1 MIYPLILKY
10 KLYLILI
17 GIFIVLFLINKIR
30 DLFHQEISK
39 RFSTAEEKAT
49 VKVDIFR
56 KYIQVKPAQIVF
68 DNPEKYYPY
77 LANKIGKYVGSHQ
90 FKKLR
95 TEIKFVFEN
104 FPENIFLNRLEPN
117 RLKFGIDCFKKP
129 LELVIDDNFCNLR
142 IIGNQGIGKTNISKI
157 CIQQIKNNYKVYVLS
172 TKISDFDD
180 FKNSNV
186 DLLTP
191 NKTEHLQN
199 FLEITD
205 ELKEKIKKEQSCK
218 IWLILDEAIKDLTID
233 LYEKG
238 TDREDLKKKIVEN
251 INYFLSLG
259 RKFKLFLMLNT
270 QDENIKN
277 SANLDLAKVGNFIC
291 GRFSNETSASFYG
304 IPAELSQRR
313 DLTNG
318 KLILA
323 TQQNRECVVFKSYLF
338 KKEGLK

>member
-1 MIYPLILKY
+1 MIYPIIFKY
-10 KLYLILI
+10 KWYLISI
-17 GIFIVLFLINKIR
+17 SIFVVLYLINKIR
-30 DLFHQEISK
+30 NFIYQDIAT
-39 RFSTAEEKAT
+39 RFSTAEEKAK

-56 KYIQVKPAQIVF
+56 NHVQVKPAQIYF

-77 LANKIGKYVGSHQ
+77 LSNKFGKYVGSHQ
-90 FKKLR
+90 FKNLR
-95 TEIKFVFEN
+95 TEIKFIFEK
-104 FPENIFLNRLEPN
+104 FPDKIYLKKLDTNK
-117 RLKFGIDCFKKP
+117 LKFGIDCLKRP
-129 LELVIDDNFCNLR
+129 AELILDDNFSNLR

-157 CIQQIKNNYKVYVLS
+157 CIQQIQKNYKVYVLS

-191 NKTEHLQN
+191 NKTENLQL
-199 FLEITD
+199 FLKITD
-205 ELKEKIKKEQSCK
+205 ELKEKIKNEQPCK
-218 IWLILDEAIKDLTID
+218 TWLILDEAIKDLTID

-238 TDREDLKKKIVEN
+238 SEREEYKKKIVEN

-259 RKFKLFLMLNT
+259 RKFKLFLLLNT

-277 SANLDLAKVGNFIC
+277 SANLDLAKIGNFIC
-291 GRFSNETSASFYG
+291 GRFSNETSANFYG
-304 IPAELSQRR
+304 IPAELSSRR

-323 TQQNRECVVFKSYLF
+323 TQQNRECIVFKSYLF
-338 KKEGLK
+338 KRQV